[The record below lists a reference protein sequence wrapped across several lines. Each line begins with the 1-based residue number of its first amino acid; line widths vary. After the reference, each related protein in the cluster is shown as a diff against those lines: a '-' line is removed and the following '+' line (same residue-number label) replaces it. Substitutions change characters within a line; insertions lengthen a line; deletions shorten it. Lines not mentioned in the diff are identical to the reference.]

1 MIAGTEGD
9 DVTGTGSKEPEVP
22 IDEPAEPAGEWA
34 GASPEDAELVGRL
47 LRGHEESFVALVGR
61 YHGPLI
67 RLALAFV
74 ADRVV
79 AEEVVQETWL
89 AVLNG
94 LRSFEGR
101 SSLKTWIFRIL
112 TNKAKTRGWRERR
125 TVPFSRLMDADASD
139 QPSVD
144 PSRFKA
150 SGMWAAPPD
159 RWGDDT
165 PENALLR
172 REARAHIEEAIAA
185 LPLTQ
190 RAVVTLRDVEGL
202 DSAAVCHILDLSEA
216 NQRVLLHRGRS
227 RLRAALESY
236 IGGPPLS
243 ASRTERTPSRR
254 ARARASTRSSS

>member
-1 MIAGTEGD
+1 MTAKTAGD
-9 DVTGTGSKEPEVP
+9 SATGTSPTEPP
-22 IDEPAEPAGEWA
+22 ALLGEPAEPAGQQA
-34 GASPEDAELVGRL
+34 GASPEDVELVGRL
-47 LRGHEESFVALVGR
+47 LRGDEKSFVALVER
-61 YHGPLI
+61 YHGPLL
-67 RLALAFV
+67 RLARAFV
-74 ADRVV
+74 ADRFV

-101 SSLKTWIFRIL
+101 SSLKTWIFRIV

-125 TVPFSRLMDADASD
+125 TVPFSSLTDANTEE
-139 QPSVD
+139 QPAVA
-144 PSRFKA
+144 PARFQS

-165 PENALLR
+165 PENLLLR
-172 REARAHIEEAIAA
+172 QEARAHIEDAIAA
-185 LPLTQ
+185 LPPSQ

-202 DSAAVCHILDLSEA
+202 ASAEVCHILDLSEV

-236 IGGPPLS
+236 IRDQHRS
-243 ASRTERTPSRR
+243 ASRAETTPSRR
-254 ARARASTRSSS
+254 SLA

>member
-1 MIAGTEGD
+1 MSD
-9 DVTGTGSKEPEVP
+9 DLKLR
-22 IDEPAEPAGEWA
+22 AA

-61 YHGPLI
+61 HHGPLI
-67 RLALAFV
+67 RLALTFV
-74 ADRVV
+74 ADRAV

-101 SSLKTWIFRIL
+101 SSVKAWIFCIM
-112 TNKAKTRGWRERR
+112 TNKARTRGWRERR
-125 TVPFSRLMDADASD
+125 TVPFSRLMDADAGD
-139 QPSVD
+139 QPAVD
-144 PSRFKA
+144 PARFKA
-150 SGMWAAPPD
+150 SGMWVAPPD

-165 PENALLR
+165 PENMLLR
-172 REARAHIEEAIAA
+172 QEARAHIEEAIAA

-190 RAVVTLRDVEGL
+190 RAVVTLRDVEGW
-202 DSAAVCHILDLSEA
+202 DSAEVCHILDLSEA

-236 IGGPPLS
+236 VTHQHPS
-243 ASRTERTPSRR
+243 AS
-254 ARARASTRSSS
+254 